1 MGVVM
6 LPSFVVDGLRV
17 TALTVEE
24 AAESICAGL
33 RRGAGLA
40 VFTMNLDHV
49 VKIRRNAVFAA
60 AYQRAG
66 LILPD
71 GFPIVLAGRLQ
82 GVAAQRATGADL
94 ILPLCRAAARDGLP
108 IALVG
113 STAEALA
120 GAARRLELEA
130 PSLRVVARIAPPH
143 GFDAL
148 SADADSTIR
157 EIRASGARICFL
169 AFGAPKQEL
178 LADRAASQLPDVAF
192 LCIGAGLDFLAGEQ
206 RRAPLFF
213 QKTGLEW
220 VWRLALAPRRLGAR
234 YLACL
239 GVLPSVLVGAVARR

>member
-1 MGVVM
+1 M
-6 LPSFVVDGLRV
+6 LPSFLVDGLKV
-17 TALTVEE
+17 TAVTVEE
-24 AAESICAGL
+24 AAEVISAGL
-33 RRGAGLA
+33 QRGAGSA

-49 VKIRRNAVFAA
+49 VKIRRNAAFAA
-60 AYQRAG
+60 AYARAG

-82 GVAAQRATGADL
+82 GITARRATGADL
-94 ILPLCRAAARDGLP
+94 IVPLCRAAARDDLP

-113 STAEALA
+113 STSEALA
-120 GAARRLELEA
+120 GAARRLEAEA
-130 PSLRVVARIAPPH
+130 PNLRMVARIAPPH
-143 GFDAL
+143 GFEPLSPDADAL
-148 SADADSTIR
+148 IQ
-157 EIRASGARICFL
+157 EIKASGAKICFL

-178 LADRAASQLPDVAF
+178 LADRAAAQLPDVAF
-192 LCIGAGLDFLAGEQ
+192 LCIGAGLDFLAGQQ
-206 RRAPLFF
+206 RRAPKLL